1 MSPGALRAVPPDG
14 LALDGVID
22 MHVGSELRAAG
33 RRLLAD
39 SPVGRVWLDCAGI
52 THSSSVGLSLL
63 LCLLRD
69 ARATGKTLQIRNLPE
84 DMRQIA
90 EVYGVLELLPLAG

>member
-1 MSPGALRAVPPDG
+1 MSQGALRAVAGGG
-14 LALDGVID
+14 LALEGVID
-22 MHVGSELRAAG
+22 LRVGAELREDG
-33 RRLLAD
+33 RRLLAA
-39 SPVGRVWLDCAGI
+39 SPAASVAVDCAGI

-69 ARATGKTLQIRNLPE
+69 ARAVGKTLEVRNLPA

-90 EVYGVLELLPLAG
+90 EVYGLLELLPLAE